1 MPELPP
7 RLSIADLQAEYP
19 GCWVAIHDGVV
30 VDASSSPY
38 MLVKSLRERGHTG
51 TIVRVPDV
59 NEPESV
65 GIG

>member
-1 MPELPP
+1 MLPP
-7 RLSIADLQAEYP
+7 RLSIAELQAEYP
-19 GCWVAIHDGVV
+19 GCWVAIHDGEV

-38 MLVKSLRERGHTG
+38 ALVTSLRERGRTG

-59 NEPESV
+59 DELETV